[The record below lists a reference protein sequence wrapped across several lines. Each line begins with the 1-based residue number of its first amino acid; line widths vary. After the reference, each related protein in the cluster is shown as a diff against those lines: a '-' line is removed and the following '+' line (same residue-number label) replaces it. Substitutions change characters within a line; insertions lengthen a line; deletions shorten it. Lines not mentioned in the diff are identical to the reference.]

1 MTAAP
6 YLLGRRGP
14 GAYVAPG
21 SGGGTG
27 DGGFVDQPVVTT
39 TSSGDTTIKGKVK
52 SGSFGKFVVPLATVQ
67 AGRQYTFRYTP
78 QFAQLA
84 QQGKLAMVGF
94 GFKTNNDFHIVGLRG
109 DGSTGLH
116 KYQVY
121 GTPPNGWNAQT
132 GHTVNDGG
140 AAASG
145 TQAGPNYLRLIVSSD
160 GSTYILQSSA
170 NGTIWNTEF
179 VGQTPSPFSNVSG
192 ATTFGVA
199 LWFNNADA
207 GPFSITIDQFADAVA
222 GDPYFSNVVL
232 LMGFNGSNGATST
245 SDESSSAKSVTF
257 NGNAKLDTGQAKFGV
272 SSLALDGVGDFLSLA
287 DSADWDFGSGQF
299 TVEAF
304 IRLSAVDN
312 TYCIV
317 SQWSA
322 TSSNTAWAFFGESGT
337 PNLVMLRFVD
347 TGGTTRQASAAVTN
361 VANQWFHFAADR
373 DATGKVRVYIDGVMQ
388 GSTIN
393 LTQTIRNSPSGL
405 RVGSI
410 EGFSAYDTPG
420 WLDELRITKGVAR
433 YASDSGFTVPTAA
446 FPRS

>member
-1 MTAAP
+1 M
-6 YLLGRRGP
+6 LLPDYSSRRGP

-27 DGGFVDQPVVTT
+27 DGGFVDQPIVTT
-39 TSSGDTTIKGKVK
+39 TPSGDTTIKGKVK
-52 SGSFGKFVVPLATVQ
+52 AGSFGKFVVPLATVQ

-94 GFKTNNDFHIVGLRG
+94 GFKNNNDFHIVGLRG

-145 TQAGPNYLRLIVSSD
+145 TQAGPNYLRLITSAD
-160 GSTYILQSSA
+160 GTTYTLQSSA
-170 NGTIWNTEF
+170 NGSTWNTEF
-179 VGQTPSPFSNVSG
+179 TGQAPSPFSNVSG

-207 GPFSITIDQFADAVA
+207 GPFSITIDQFADVA
-222 GDPYFSNVVL
+222 APVNDPYFSSVKL
-232 LMGFNGSNGATST
+232 LLGFEGTNGATST
-245 SDESSSAKSVTF
+245 SDESGAAHGSATF
-257 NGNAKLDTGQAKFGV
+257 AGNAQISTAQKKFGS
-272 SSLALDGVGDFLSLA
+272 SSLLLDGNGDYLTFP
-287 DSADWDFGSGQF
+287 DSADWFFGTGPFTMEGFFYFSGSIPTQVILM
-299 TVEAF
+299 T
-304 IRLSAVDN
+304 
-312 TYCIV
+312 
-317 SQWSA
+317 QWSGGWA
-322 TSSNTAWAFFGESGT
+322 LWLASTNLFFRDGNFHDTTQYYLGGLSVNAWHHIAF
-337 PNLVMLRFVD
+337 
-347 TGGTTRQASAAVTN
+347 
-361 VANQWFHFAADR
+361 DR
-373 DATGKVRVYIDGVMQ
+373 DASGVARMYVDGVMVTKNTSWSQ
-388 GSTIN
+388 SIPDASAVLAIGSLI
-393 LTQTIRNSPSGL
+393 PG
-405 RVGSI
+405 
-410 EGFSAYDTPG
+410 GFTGYDFNG
-420 WLDELRITKGVAR
+420 YMDELRITKGVAR